1 MRIRTITILTVAAV
15 SLALSGCVT
24 GGGSTGA
31 SAASGSSSDL
41 PEWYLNPQ
49 AVYPDDIYL
58 TAIGTGDSRRDAEQQ
73 ALAGLSQIFE
83 ADISVDVR
91 TSERYSELMT
101 AGGNVSESEVQ
112 LAQNTNVRSNQTLL
126 NVQYGEAAVDDVG
139 RVNVIAYIERLPTGR
154 VYTDLIARN
163 ATQVERFLAESAA
176 STDLIREYAFLSA
189 AAVVATGNELLRD
202 QLRIISPPM
211 SRMVNLPYDYDTVL
225 QQRADLASQMRVS
238 VSIEGDQDGRIAGI
252 IRQSLS
258 EERFPVGDD
267 SPVLRVTGQIVLGAP
282 EETSNFISRRWSLTL
297 DMSGPD
303 GASLVT
309 VDTSNRASGVS
320 ESAATAFAYRDA
332 EEAVRDEF
340 VAAIGGYFDG
350 VVLGN

>member
-1 MRIRTITILTVAAV
+1 
-15 SLALSGCVT
+15 
-24 GGGSTGA
+24 
-31 SAASGSSSDL
+31 
-41 PEWYLNPQ
+41 
-49 AVYPDDIYL
+49 
-58 TAIGTGDSRRDAEQQ
+58 
-73 ALAGLSQIFE
+73 
-83 ADISVDVR
+83 
-91 TSERYSELMT
+91 
-101 AGGNVSESEVQ
+101 
-112 LAQNTNVRSNQTLL
+112 
-126 NVQYGEAAVDDVG
+126 
-139 RVNVIAYIERLPTGR
+139 
-154 VYTDLIARN
+154 
-163 ATQVERFLAESAA
+163 
-176 STDLIREYAFLSA
+176 
-189 AAVVATGNELLRD
+189 
-202 QLRIISPPM
+202 M

-309 VDTSNRASGVS
+309 VDTSNRSSGVS